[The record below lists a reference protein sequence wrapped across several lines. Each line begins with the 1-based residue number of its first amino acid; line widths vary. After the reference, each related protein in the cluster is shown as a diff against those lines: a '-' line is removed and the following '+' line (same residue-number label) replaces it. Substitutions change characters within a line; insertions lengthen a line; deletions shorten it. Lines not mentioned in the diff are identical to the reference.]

1 MLTHS
6 DAYKWSLISVDLLP
20 QEEAPEVWWAR
31 LRRVSYFLA
40 SLTALLWPL
49 LCLSGSLL
57 VLTGTDG
64 LNHLVPTVS
73 WPKRAKQRTSEAHK
87 TSLVLSD
94 RQCEIL

>member
-6 DAYKWSLISVDLLP
+6 DAYKWSLISVDPLP

-49 LCLSGSLL
+49 LCL
-57 VLTGTDG
+57 
-64 LNHLVPTVS
+64 
-73 WPKRAKQRTSEAHK
+73 
-87 TSLVLSD
+87 
-94 RQCEIL
+94 